1 MNCLFLARIPSVEKI
16 MMNHLI
22 DSGCFQVEI
31 VGYCSLRS
39 CVICSEVRN
48 ILSQESG
55 LKH

>member
-1 MNCLFLARIPSVEKI
+1 MNCLFVARIPSVEKI

-31 VGYCSLRS
+31 VGYYSQRS
-39 CVICSEVRN
+39 CIICSEVRN